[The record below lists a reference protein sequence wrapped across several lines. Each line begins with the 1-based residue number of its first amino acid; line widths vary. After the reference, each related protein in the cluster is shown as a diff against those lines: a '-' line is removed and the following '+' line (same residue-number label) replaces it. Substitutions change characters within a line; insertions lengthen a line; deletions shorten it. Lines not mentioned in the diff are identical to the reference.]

1 MASERI
7 QRQIDRLLD
16 QVEEA
21 VELLDWHVVRSRA
34 QAVLALDPE
43 NADAVTFLAS
53 AERALGGSPPLTI
66 AESVTSEPSAI
77 TVPTDDQP
85 SSFAGGRYG
94 RWGWGARPR

>member
-21 VELLDWHVVRSRA
+21 VELLDWDVVRSRA

-53 AERALGGSPPLTI
+53 AEGIVGLSD
-66 AESVTSEPSAI
+66 S
-77 TVPTDDQP
+77 QP
-85 SSFAGGRYG
+85 CSMM
-94 RWGWGARPR
+94 